1 MIIMRDDECG
11 ECRAVPSSWIC
22 PNCGFRVCTS
32 CKLMYGGYCQGCNPK
47 FEQIKESG
55 RKNE

>member
-1 MIIMRDDECG
+1 MRDDECG